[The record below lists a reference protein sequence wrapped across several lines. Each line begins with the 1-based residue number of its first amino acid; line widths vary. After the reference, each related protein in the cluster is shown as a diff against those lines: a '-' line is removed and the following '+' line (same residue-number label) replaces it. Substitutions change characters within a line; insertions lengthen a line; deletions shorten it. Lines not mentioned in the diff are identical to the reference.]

1 MNELIPKGLTGK
13 TTRRVL
19 YLTGRP
25 TREPIGLEAR
35 INTMHKPTFLSNST
49 FIYKSQGN
57 KIQNLDHMIIEAMIT
72 PHVDVNLLSQKLKLL
87 DEMIFYL
94 TIFIS

>member
-35 INTMHKPTFLSNST
+35 INTMHKPTLLSNST
-49 FIYKSQGN
+49 FIQKSEGS
-57 KIQNLDHMIIEAMIT
+57 KIQTLDHMIIEAMT
-72 PHVDVNLLSQKLKLL
+72 TCHDDVNLLSQKLKLL
-87 DEMIFYL
+87 GEMVLYL
-94 TIFIS
+94 TVVIS